1 MRFGDIET
9 AVRDVV
15 LSDGCCVCVVSLRGL
30 LKASQKVDTLMD
42 KFVHYLVVL
51 YEVNCFSVLLDEV
64 LYLLGGLQA
73 CHLLTEVEGLCGIQ
87 EFYCQDFL
95 RVVDNAV

>member
-1 MRFGDIET
+1 MN
-9 AVRDVV
+9 
-15 LSDGCCVCVVSLRGL
+15 
-30 LKASQKVDTLMD
+30 

-73 CHLLTEVEGLCGIQ
+73 CHLFAEVECLGGVEQ
-87 EFYCQDFL
+87 FYCQNFL
-95 RVVDNAV
+95 CVVDNAV